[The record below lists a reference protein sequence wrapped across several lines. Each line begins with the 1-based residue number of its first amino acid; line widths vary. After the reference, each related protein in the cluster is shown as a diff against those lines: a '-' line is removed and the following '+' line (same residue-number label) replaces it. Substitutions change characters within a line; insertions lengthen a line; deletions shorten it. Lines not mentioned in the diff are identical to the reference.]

1 IFWLKLQE
9 MMKELCEKHWLG
21 EVVAYIYVMA
31 FQKRG
36 LLHAYNLLIY
46 STKSKIQSIE
56 KYDLCVSAE
65 IPDHKLNPLAY
76 ETITTIMMHG
86 PYGILNTS
94 LPCMK
99 DGK

>member
-9 MMKELCEKHWLG
+9 MMKELCERHWLG

-36 LLHAYNLLIY
+36 LLHAYILLIY

-56 KYDLCVSAE
+56 KYDLFVSAE

-94 LPCMK
+94 LPYMK